1 MQKLK
6 EWIIAA
12 QLEKRYTKDEILTMY
27 LNKFDWVNNAVGIK
41 SAASVYFNKK
51 PFDLNVEESAML
63 VGMLK
68 NPALYNPNRR
78 KELTESRRNV
88 VLSQM
93 NKYDLISDS
102 LYETL
107 SAQPIKLDFKQA
119 SHNEGLAPYFREYLR
134 GQLKKWC
141 SSHKKTDGR
150 KYNLYTDGLKIYT
163 TINSRLQQFA
173 EEVMK
178 ADISS
183 LEKDFYKIV
192 LAKIL
197 TYVLFIGIPM
207 AIIGSIFSF
216 ANGVAIGSFAKVFL
230 LLSLSNLL
238 LFNLFAFGNALS
250 INKGAML
257 GVLSSLPLALPVIIL
272 LGRAIRS
279 IQYGDGFS
287 AIIALMVGI
296 GLIMSA
302 IMPLIISAALK
313 THID

>member
-1 MQKLK
+1 MFRLMKAESFKLSKKLK
-6 EWIIAA
+6 SWLGPLLIMVLVLIA
-12 QLEKRYTKDEILTMY
+12 
-27 LNKFDWVNNAVGIK
+27 F
-41 SAASVYFNKK
+41 
-51 PFDLNVEESAML
+51 P
-63 VGMLK
+63 
-68 NPALYNPNRR
+68 
-78 KELTESRRNV
+78 
-88 VLSQM
+88 LSIDISQ
-93 NKYDLISDS
+93 YDLDNFYFSIIVVS
-102 LYETL
+102 LLMTSFVATEGMFEE
-107 SAQPIKLDFKQA
+107 DF
-119 SHNEGLAPYFREYLR
+119 E
-134 GQLKKWC
+134 
-141 SSHKKTDGR
+141 DG
-150 KYNLYTDGLKIYT
+150 
-163 TINSRLQQFA
+163 
-173 EEVMK
+173 
-178 ADISS
+178 S
-183 LEKDFYKIV
+183 LEQEFLIEKDFYKLV
-192 LAKIL
+192 LSKVFV
-197 TYVLFIGIPM
+197 YVCLIGIPI
-207 AIIGSIFSF
+207 ALIGALFSF